1 MANNKVSS
9 LLNKQLPRP
18 PRSNFNLGRVNR
30 FTADVGYVIPC
41 YVEEVLPN
49 SYKRLDVEG
58 LINTNATVA
67 PFMGSFTVKLEAFF
81 VPLRL
86 YHRHLSLNDIRPD
99 FHADFRLHFASL
111 PYRPGMASFGARI
124 PGPQLTSGSQVT
136 SFLVSN
142 YQIAPGSLFDY
153 LGMGPVGYNAIS
165 HRNPRYVNGEP
176 FIGYFDI
183 WRNYYANPHDR
194 RVPFVVQNGA
204 PSDRTINNDL
214 DGVLQS
220 TQYRYF
226 NLGDLDNFILNV
238 NTKSVETD
246 EEGVRP
252 NYVDVVYEFSRAVI
266 DDWIDDLNSGQIYRQ
281 SVPFFAG
288 QGHLITTAPGEFYP
302 QTSPD
307 FRDFNANNGIHFGLL
322 PRTYKDDYFN
332 SRFMNEFVQ
341 YLEETAT
348 VTVEN
353 NSFNISQL
361 RIANRIAKY
370 IDKSIFSDTRFGSWI
385 KAHFG
390 VKTNSKLDIPQFLGS
405 MTSTLLFNDIYAT
418 AQTAQD
424 GTITDN
430 TALGSR
436 SSLGQSYLKN
446 KGAFVEFQATE
457 PGYIMCMFS
466 LIPNVSYFQGI
477 RKMYLKTSFNDLYRP
492 EFDAIGYQPLTRV
505 EMDAVG
511 QYVPVNAYYKESQ
524 TGSGIDPAFAPLIN
538 YPGEFYANDFFNE
551 VVGQHPAW
559 LEYMCAYDESHGLM
573 TQRYQYGYWTNNRP
587 FNPAAYELLDA
598 DPGEV
603 VGDRIYR
610 YQPYNLGDD
619 FDRSTYIRSE
629 YFNTI
634 FAVDKYTDNFQVQL
648 RFYDKTKQPMSKQ
661 VLPSL

>member
-9 LLNKQLPRP
+9 LLSKQLPRP

-67 PFMGSFTVKLEAFF
+67 PFMGSFTVKVDAFF

-86 YHRHLSLNDIRPD
+86 YHRHLSLNNIRPD
-99 FHADFRLHFASL
+99 FHSDFDFHVFRTFIESSSDQYGMTVPVAGASPAESGMP
-111 PYRPGMASFGARI
+111 PYVT
-124 PGPQLTSGSQVT
+124 TSMSV
-136 SFLVSN
+136 
-142 YQIAPGSLFDY
+142 APSSLIDY
-153 LGMGPVGYNAIS
+153 LGILPVDWTS
-165 HRNPRYVNGEP
+165 RNHKVSLSLNGEP
-176 FIGYFDI
+176 FVAYFDI

-194 RVPFVVQNGA
+194 RVPFRVQNFYDPTNAFPMPDDAYGIGN
-204 PSDRTINNDL
+204 T
-214 DGVLQS
+214 GVV
-220 TQYRYF
+220 RYF
-226 NLGDLDNFILNV
+226 NLDDLDRFITQVSDNSVTLSGPEYVPASVNV
-238 NTKSVETD
+238 LSTFWASVTD
-246 EEGVRP
+246 DSFDFTDIA
-252 NYVDVVYEFSRAVI
+252 NSSFSP
-266 DDWIDDLNSGQIYRQ
+266 SHY
-281 SVPFFAG
+281 SVPFYAG
-288 QGHLITTAPGEFYP
+288 QGHLIQTYDNNLAERQEFD
-302 QTSPD
+302 T
-307 FRDFNANNGIHFGLL
+307 RDGIHFGLL

-332 SRFMNEFVQ
+332 SRFMNDFVQ
-341 YLEETAT
+341 YMEETAT

-353 NSFNISQL
+353 NSFNITQL
-361 RIANRIAKY
+361 RLANRIAKY
-370 IDKSIFSDTRFGSWI
+370 VDKSIFSDTRFGAWI

-424 GTITDN
+424 GTVTDN

-477 RKMYLKTSFNDLYRP
+477 RKMYLKNSFNDLYKP
-492 EFDAIGYQPLTRV
+492 EFDAVGYQDLLRI

-511 QYVPVNAYYKESQ
+511 NYIPVDAVYRDQYNNMAVSNVPAYLGGYY
-524 TGSGIDPAFAPLIN
+524 D
-538 YPGEFYANDFFNE
+538 NDLYE
-551 VVGQHPAW
+551 VVGKHPAW

-587 FNPAAYELLDA
+587 YNSNVYEQLSESPGTETTDGLIRGYVPA
-598 DPGEV
+598 PTV
-603 VGDRIYR
+603 
-610 YQPYNLGDD
+610 
-619 FDRSTYIRSE
+619 FDSSTYIRSE

-634 FAVDKYTDNFQVQL
+634 FAVDKFTDNFQVQL